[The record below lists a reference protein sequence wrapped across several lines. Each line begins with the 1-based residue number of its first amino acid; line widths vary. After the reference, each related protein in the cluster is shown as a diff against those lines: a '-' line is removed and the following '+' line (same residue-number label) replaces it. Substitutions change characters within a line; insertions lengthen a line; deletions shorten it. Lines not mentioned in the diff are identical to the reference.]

1 MKIEKDKL
9 IVKHTFPTD
18 EEFLKLFNSVSWER
32 DAERVEQN
40 RKFSCF
46 AVCVYYSAQI
56 VGMGRVVGDGA
67 YFTIYDVVVDKKFQG
82 NGIGSIVVQNI
93 VDWFK
98 TIQDDDTFLY
108 VNASKGREQFYQ
120 KFGFESR
127 PNADVGA
134 GMKWYN

>member
-1 MKIEKDKL
+1 M
-9 IVKHTFPTD
+9 
-18 EEFLKLFNSVSWER
+18 
-32 DAERVEQN
+32 
-40 RKFSCF
+40 
-46 AVCVYYSAQI
+46 
-56 VGMGRVVGDGA
+56 
-67 YFTIYDVVVDKKFQG
+67 
-82 NGIGSIVVQNI
+82 QNI

-127 PNADVGA
+127 PNADVCA